1 MLFDLNTIR
10 DEVGTLKA
18 IEGRKVEHLMN
29 QVDDKVNCIV
39 SENK

>member
-1 MLFDLNTIR
+1 MKYENDNSKVLFDLNTIR

-29 QVDDKVNCIV
+29 
-39 SENK
+39 